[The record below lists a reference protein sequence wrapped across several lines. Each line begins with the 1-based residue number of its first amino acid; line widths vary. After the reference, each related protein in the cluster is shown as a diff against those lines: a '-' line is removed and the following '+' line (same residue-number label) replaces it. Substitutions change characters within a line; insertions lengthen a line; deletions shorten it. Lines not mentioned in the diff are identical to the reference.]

1 MESIANIERDCNAIS
16 NLFQVIVN
24 DMKGSSGN
32 WEDLVIKATKFH
44 TQLKATITASTA
56 FLDAFQ
62 RIADLATSTRGQY
75 CFFPYIR
82 VSSFLPLI
90 ITLSTHS
97 AFPIWTVR
105 HFSWT
110 VLLLSFVKRE
120 KESSFFRDQVSLDV
134 KQTFPS
140 LPSVF

>member
-75 CFFPYIR
+75 CFFVTTVFSTTVFCYIR
-82 VSSFLPLI
+82 VCSFLPLI
-90 ITLSTHS
+90 TILSTSTHS
-97 AFPIWTVR
+97 LTSLFP
-105 HFSWT
+105 F
-110 VLLLSFVKRE
+110 E
-120 KESSFFRDQVSLDV
+120 
-134 KQTFPS
+134 P
-140 LPSVF
+140 

>member
-16 NLFQVIVN
+16 NLFQVIIN

-62 RIADLATSTRGQY
+62 RIADLATSTRGQC
-75 CFFPYIR
+75 CFLH
-82 VSSFLPLI
+82 SCLLI
-90 ITLSTHS
+90 
-97 AFPIWTVR
+97 
-105 HFSWT
+105 
-110 VLLLSFVKRE
+110 
-120 KESSFFRDQVSLDV
+120 
-134 KQTFPS
+134 PS
-140 LPSVF
+140 LNYHPVHLLHSLALLFLFEP